1 MSKKA
6 TIQVEKK
13 DGGYYFPAVDIHVV
27 AKNEKAALKLIQ
39 ETHGIDVEAVTK
51 AQQEAEKAQEG

>member
-1 MSKKA
+1 MPKK
-6 TIQVEKK
+6 IQVEVKKK

-27 AKNEKAALKLIQ
+27 ANSETAALKLIR

-51 AQQEAEKAQEG
+51 AQQEAEKANEG